1 MTFKKTSVLTALMLS
16 STLALSAC
24 GESDEVNEPVGNE
37 SQTDPAPGSGDASP
51 GGGTD
56 EESIGGDT
64 FGFTEFS
71 VDVDYPDQDDAID
84 ISYEEDRDNIEA
96 SYENKLENQ
105 NLAGDEA
112 MDEIEPVFQTLD
124 LTSDMTD
131 EEAIE
136 SVVGG
141 FGIEAGYKTIE
152 IDVRFSDGTEKEFKG
167 KGN

>member
-1 MTFKKTSVLTALMLS
+1 MTFNKMPVLTALLLS
-16 STLALSAC
+16 SALVLSAC

-37 SQTDPAPGSGDASP
+37 SQTDPAPGPGDASP

-96 SYENKLENQ
+96 TYKNKLENQ
-105 NLAGDEA
+105 DLAGNDA
-112 MDEIEPVFQTLD
+112 MDEIEPVFQELD
-124 LTSDMTD
+124 LSADMAD
-131 EEAIE
+131 EEAVE
-136 SVVGG
+136 QVVGA
-141 FGIEAGYKTIE
+141 FGIEAGYDTIE
-152 IDVRFSDGTEKEFKG
+152 IEVRFSDGTDKEFKG
-167 KGN
+167 TGK

>member
-1 MTFKKTSVLTALMLS
+1 MTFKKTSILTALMLS
-16 STLALSAC
+16 SALALSAC

-37 SQTDPAPGSGDASP
+37 SQTDPAPGPGDASP

-96 SYENKLENQ
+96 SYKNQLEDQ
-105 NLAGDEA
+105 DLAGNDA
-112 MDEIEPVFQTLD
+112 MDEIEPAFQELD
-124 LTSDMTD
+124 LSPETADD
-131 EEAIE
+131 EAIQQ
-136 SVVGG
+136 VVGA

-152 IDVRFSDGTEKEFKG
+152 IEVRFSDGTEKEFKG
-167 KGN
+167 TGN

>member
-1 MTFKKTSVLTALMLS
+1 MTFRKTSVLAALMLS
-16 STLALSAC
+16 SALALSAC

-37 SQTDPAPGSGDASP
+37 SQTDPAPGTGDASP

-96 SYENKLENQ
+96 SFENKLEKQ
-105 NLAGDEA
+105 DLAGDEA
-112 MDEIEPVFQTLD
+112 MDEIEPAFQELD
-124 LTSDMTD
+124 LSPDTADD
-131 EEAIE
+131 EAIKQ
-136 SVVGG
+136 VVGA
-141 FGIEAGYKTIE
+141 FGIEAGYKAIE
-152 IDVRFSDGTEKEFKG
+152 IEVRFSDGTEKEFKG